1 MYQKLYCKWDQ
12 EYIFKRT
19 VKSYRMKKNLFYL
32 IVSLVLF
39 SSCSRYVADFKTAQ
53 CKTQPQ
59 NSSYSKA
66 AQLENSLDE
75 LVQKGVPGV
84 VLAVQSDEGFW
95 ATARGYARIEDNT
108 PMQLCH
114 LQYLQSISKTY
125 MAIAILKL
133 HEQGKIDLDEP
144 ITRHLPQQYHHYIS
158 GAEKVTVR
166 MLLNHTSGIPEYNF
180 QPAYVSYLLQH
191 PRHYFQPEDYLKYIG
206 GKKLVFTPGSKHVYT
221 NTNYVILSI
230 IADAISGD
238 HAKFISEIIFKPL
251 GLANTFYRNDPGY
264 LKYPEIVNSYWDRY
278 SDGILE
284 NASQLQRMNVST
296 LVGDD
301 GIVTTPA
308 DAIKFLQGLAE
319 GKLLSDSTMIQMKT
333 WVNDDKGQPIYGLGL
348 IHRVNNGFEN
358 FGHSGGGL
366 GAGCELY
373 YFPEKHLYYFIA
385 LNLGTVTD
393 SPLHN
398 ELLRIRDKL
407 YDIIL
412 K

>member
-1 MYQKLYCKWDQ
+1 
-12 EYIFKRT
+12 
-19 VKSYRMKKNLFYL
+19 MKKNLFYL

-39 SSCSRYVADFKTAQ
+39 SSCSKYVADFKTAHCLSPQ
-53 CKTQPQ
+53 Q
-59 NSSYSKA
+59 NSGYSKA
-66 AQLENSLDE
+66 GELEKALEE

-95 ATARGYARIEDNT
+95 ATAKGYARIEDKT

-125 MAIAILKL
+125 MAVVILKL
-133 HEQGKIDLDEP
+133 HEEGKIDLDEP
-144 ITRHLPQQYHHYIS
+144 ITKHLPQQFHHYIS
-158 GAEKVTVR
+158 DAERVTVR

-191 PRHYFQPEDYLKYIG
+191 PDHYFQPEDYLKYIE

-221 NTNYVILSI
+221 NTNFVILSM

-238 HAKFISEIIFKPL
+238 HAKLISEVIFKPL
-251 GLANTFYRNDPGY
+251 GLTNTFYRNEPGY

-284 NASQLQRMNVST
+284 NVSQLQRMNVST

-301 GIVTTPA
+301 GIVTIPA
-308 DAIKFLQGLAE
+308 DAIKFLKGLAE
-319 GKLLSDSTMIQMKT
+319 GKLLSDSTMKQMKT
-333 WVNDDKGQPIYGLGL
+333 WVNNEKGEPIYGLGL
-348 IHRVNNGFEN
+348 VRYTVNGYEA
-358 FGHSGGGL
+358 FGHSGGGI

-385 LNLGTVTD
+385 INMGTVTD
-393 SPLHN
+393 SPLHA
-398 ELLRIRDKL
+398 ELGRIRDKL
-407 YDIIL
+407 RDIML

>member
-1 MYQKLYCKWDQ
+1 
-12 EYIFKRT
+12 
-19 VKSYRMKKNLFYL
+19 MKQNLFYL
-32 IVSLVLF
+32 IASLVLF
-39 SSCSRYVADFKTAQ
+39 SSCSKYVADFKTTRCSDSQ
-53 CKTQPQ
+53 Q
-59 NSSYSKA
+59 NSGYSKA
-66 AQLENSLDE
+66 GELEKALEE
-75 LVQKGVPGV
+75 LVQRGVPGV

-95 ATARGYARIEDNT
+95 ATAKGYARIEDKT

-125 MAIAILKL
+125 MAVTILKL
-133 HEQGKIDLDEP
+133 YEERKIDLDEP
-144 ITRHLPQQYHHYIS
+144 ITKHLPQQFHHYIN

-191 PRHYFQPEDYLKYIG
+191 PNHYFQPEDYLEYIE

-221 NTNYVILSI
+221 NTNYVILSM

-238 HAKFISEIIFKPL
+238 HAKLISEVIFKPL
-251 GLANTFYRNDPGY
+251 GLTNTFYRNEPGY
-264 LKYPEIVNSYWDRY
+264 LKYRGIVNSYWDRY

-308 DAIKFLQGLAE
+308 DAIKFLKGLAE
-319 GKLLSDSTMIQMKT
+319 GKLLSDSTMKEMKT
-333 WVNDDKGQPIYGLGL
+333 WVNNDKGEPIYGLGL
-348 IHRVNNGFEN
+348 VHYTVNGYEA
-358 FGHSGGGL
+358 FGHSGGGI

-385 LNLGTVTD
+385 INLGTVTD
-393 SPLHN
+393 SPLHI
-398 ELLRIRDKL
+398 ELGRIRDQL
-407 YDIIL
+407 RDIML

>member
-1 MYQKLYCKWDQ
+1 
-12 EYIFKRT
+12 
-19 VKSYRMKKNLFYL
+19 MKKNLFSL

-75 LVQKGVPGV
+75 LVQRGVPGV

-319 GKLLSDSTMIQMKT
+319 GKLLSDSTMTQMKT

-348 IHRVNNGFEN
+348 IHRVNNGYED